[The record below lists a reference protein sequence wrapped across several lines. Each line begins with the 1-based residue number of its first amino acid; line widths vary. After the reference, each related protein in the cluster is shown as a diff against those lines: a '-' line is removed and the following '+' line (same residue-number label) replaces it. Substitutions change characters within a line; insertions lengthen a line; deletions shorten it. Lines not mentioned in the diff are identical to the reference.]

1 MLTTVIPRWRVL
13 MNVEAVRLCREK
25 SEKVAKFAGG
35 QLIYMCVATTP
46 WPKIIYP
53 SIDPSVFL
61 LIYRSVAGC
70 YEPVLAIS
78 IAFSGSSRICL
89 KALL

>member
-1 MLTTVIPRWRVL
+1 

-35 QLIYMCVATTP
+35 QLLYTCVATTP
-46 WPKIIYP
+46 LQKIIYP
-53 SIDPSVFL
+53 SIDLSIFL
-61 LIYRSVAGC
+61 LIYRSVAGF

-78 IAFSGSSRICL
+78 IAFSSSSHICL
-89 KALL
+89 NPLF